1 MNRRPFLF
9 FPLSTLAFTSCAI
22 STATQFQTAEFRI
35 PTRDQGIQIYLRNK
49 RLRGSTH
56 FRPDRTV
63 LFVHG
68 LTFASSAVF
77 DLPLDGE
84 SWMEFIASRDFDVWC
99 VDIRGYGQ
107 STRPQAMAQPATAN
121 PPILDAAT
129 ATNDL
134 ADAVEFILALRKL
147 PQLSIL
153 AWSWG
158 TVLAA
163 RFAAERPERL
173 ARLALYAPVWMWQG
187 PGPSPSAPPGAW
199 RGVTQAAARTSWLN
213 QAPEAHRDTLIPA
226 GWFEQWAASVWAAD
240 KESAQTEPPVLR
252 VPNGPLTEVTTDW
265 AAGRTPFDPSR
276 IAAPTLL
283 IVGDWDRTTPVAQA
297 KALLPLL
304 TKAPS
309 RRLAVLPEG
318 THSYFLERNRNALF
332 RTVQSFL
339 EATE

>member
-1 MNRRPFLF
+1 MNRRPLLF
-9 FPLSTLAFTSCAI
+9 FPLFALASTSCAI

-84 SWMEFIASRDFDVWC
+84 SWMEFIASRGFDVWC

-226 GWFEQWAASVWAAD
+226 GWFEQWAASVWATD
-240 KESAQTEPPVLR
+240 KQSAQTESPALR
-252 VPNGPLTEVTTDW
+252 VPNGPLTEVTTNW
-265 AAGRTPFDPSR
+265 AAGRAPFDPSR

-283 IVGDWDRTTPVAQA
+283 VVGDWDRTTPVAQT

-332 RTVQSFL
+332 KTVQSFL